1 MSIYFALEYDENG
14 VSRIVEKKDTSTRAI
29 TQRDFNFGSYVGN
42 QITSP
47 EDPNQPVEDNTMD
60 DFISQMG
67 TGTMQSRDEIDSFQ
81 NFIDRSN
88 LRGFMDTGPKD
99 TKFINA
105 LFAAAGIPVTA
116 EGITKFFDN
125 ISKFLPQESA
135 QVKAIRRFYATEG
148 LRYMNPNSPD
158 YIPGM
163 ENYNIVYGGFPGIKD
178 PSIGLQDALT
188 RRSDNI
194 IDTLKGKYGFNDI
207 EIKQIQMGTYSGT
220 KGYNEIMGKQTNLID
235 LLTNITQF
243 KKIEKDYIDNI
254 PTDEVATTGGVDKID
269 FTSIDYGDSPEGE
282 FGTGSGSNV
291 PPGIVEDT
299 EGGGEF
305 STPQRQRDLS
315 GSDKKDFGPYQD
327 RAKAA
332 SETRSR
338 DLGSMR
344 GGVGRNNPGT
354 SNQGFTDSGKFAGL

>member
-29 TQRDFNFGSYVGN
+29 TQRDFNLGTYVGN

-47 EDPNQPVEDNTMD
+47 EDPNQPDEGDTTG

-67 TGTMQSRDEIDSFQ
+67 TGTMGGNEMTDYER
-81 NFIDRSN
+81 FIDRSN
-88 LRGFMDTGPKD
+88 LTAFMDKGPKD

-105 LFAAAGIPVTA
+105 FFAALGIPVTA
-116 EGITKFFDN
+116 EGLTKFFDN
-125 ISKFLPQESA
+125 ISKFLPKESPE
-135 QVKAIRRFYATEG
+135 VKRIRKFYATEG
-148 LRYMNPNSPD
+148 LKYMNPNSPD

-194 IDTLKGKYGFNDI
+194 IDTLKSKYGFNDI
-207 EIKQIQMGTYSGT
+207 EIKQIQMGTYNGT

-254 PTDEVATTGGVDKID
+254 PTDEVAGTGAVDQID
-269 FTSIDYGDSPEGE
+269 ITAPGAGTVITPDTDEEAGRPGNFDPGGGFVDQGGYGE
-282 FGTGSGSNV
+282 FGPPPKNDDKPKDDNKGKGGSG
-291 PPGIVEDT
+291 GF
-299 EGGGEF
+299 GGA
-305 STPQRQRDLS
+305 
-315 GSDKKDFGPYQD
+315 DFGSGTGEY
-327 RAKAA
+327 
-332 SETRSR
+332 
-338 DLGSMR
+338 
-344 GGVGRNNPGT
+344 GG
-354 SNQGFTDSGKFAGL
+354 L

>member
-1 MSIYFALEYDENG
+1 MSIYFALEYDANG

-47 EDPNQPVEDNTMD
+47 EDPNQPGDGNNTG

-67 TGTMQSRDEIDSFQ
+67 TGTMGGNEMTDFER
-81 NFIDRSN
+81 FIERSDLTRYMN
-88 LRGFMDTGPKD
+88 EGKGPKD
-99 TKFINA
+99 SKFVNA
-105 LFAAAGIPVTA
+105 FFAALGIPVTA
-116 EGITKFFDN
+116 EGLTKFFDN
-125 ISKFLPQESA
+125 IQKFLPKESPE
-135 QVKAIRRFYATEG
+135 VKAIRRFYATEG

-194 IDTLKGKYGFNDI
+194 IDTLKSKYGFNDI

-282 FGTGSGSNV
+282 FGTGPGSNV
-291 PPGIVEDT
+291 PPGIKEDIP
-299 EGGGEF
+299 GGGEF
-305 STPQRQRDLS
+305 TTPPKQDNTPPGIKEDRPGS
-315 GSDKKDFGPYQD
+315 GEFSSPGRSDIGSRVSDSYREDKDFG
-327 RAKAA
+327 
-332 SETRSR
+332 
-338 DLGSMR
+338 L
-344 GGVGRNNPGT
+344 
-354 SNQGFTDSGKFAGL
+354 L

>member
-47 EDPNQPVEDNTMD
+47 EDPNQPGDGNNTG

-67 TGTMQSRDEIDSFQ
+67 TGTMGGNEMTDFER
-81 NFIDRSN
+81 FIERSDLTRYMN
-88 LRGFMDTGPKD
+88 EGKGPKD

-105 LFAAAGIPVTA
+105 VFAALGVPVTA

-125 ISKFLPQESA
+125 ISKFLPKESPE
-135 QVKAIRRFYATEG
+135 VKAIRRFYATEG

-163 ENYNIVYGGFPGIKD
+163 ENYNIVYGNIKD

-254 PTDEVATTGGVDKID
+254 PTDEVATTGGVDKTD
-269 FTSIDYGDSPEGE
+269 FGKDEEG
-282 FGTGSGSNV
+282 FNITDPNV
-291 PPGIVEDT
+291 PPGIKEDKP
-299 EGGGEF
+299 GSGEF
-305 STPQRQRDLS
+305 
-315 GSDKKDFGPYQD
+315 GSPGRSDIGSRVSDSYREDKDFG
-327 RAKAA
+327 
-332 SETRSR
+332 
-338 DLGSMR
+338 L
-344 GGVGRNNPGT
+344 V
-354 SNQGFTDSGKFAGL
+354 

>member
-1 MSIYFALEYDENG
+1 MSIYFALEYDANG

-47 EDPNQPVEDNTMD
+47 EDPNQPDDGNTMD

-67 TGTMQSRDEIDSFQ
+67 SGTMANTDGEDSFSR
-81 NFIDRSN
+81 FIDRSN
-88 LRGFMDTGPKD
+88 LRGFMDTGGKD

-105 LFAAAGIPVTA
+105 VFRALGVPVTA
-116 EGITKFFDN
+116 EGITKFFDS
-125 ISKFLPQESA
+125 IARMLPQESA
-135 QVKAIRRFYATEG
+135 EVKRIRKFYANEG
-148 LRYMNPNSPD
+148 LSYMDPNSEN

-163 ENYNIVYGGFPGIKD
+163 ENYNIVYGNIKN
-178 PSIGLQDALT
+178 PSIGLQNALT

-194 IDTLKGKYGFNDI
+194 IDTLKNKYGFNDI

-220 KGYNEIMGKQTNLID
+220 KGYNKILGKQTNLID

-254 PTDEVATTGGVDKID
+254 PKDEVATTGGVDKID

-282 FGTGSGSNV
+282 FGTGPGSNV
-291 PPGIVEDT
+291 PPGIKEDIP
-299 EGGGEF
+299 GGGEF
-305 STPQRQRDLS
+305 TTPPKQDNTPPGIKEDRPGS
-315 GSDKKDFGPYQD
+315 GEFSSPGRSDIG
-327 RAKAA
+327 
-332 SETRSR
+332 SR
-338 DLGSMR
+338 VS
-344 GGVGRNNPGT
+344 
-354 SNQGFTDSGKFAGL
+354 DSYREDPTTGLL

>member
-1 MSIYFALEYDENG
+1 MSIYFALEYDANG

-29 TQRDFNFGSYVGN
+29 TQRDFNLGSYVGN

-47 EDPNQPVEDNTMD
+47 EDPNQPVEDNTTD

-67 TGTMQSRDEIDSFQ
+67 SGTMANTDPEDSFQ
-81 NFIDRSN
+81 RFIDRSN
-88 LRGFMDTGPKD
+88 LRGFMNEGKGPKD

-105 LFAAAGIPVTA
+105 VFAALGVPVTA

-125 ISKFLPQESA
+125 ISKFLPQESPE
-135 QVKAIRRFYATEG
+135 VKAIRKFYANEG
-148 LRYMNPNSPD
+148 LKYMNPNSPD

-207 EIKQIQMGTYSGT
+207 EIKQIQMGTYTGT

-269 FTSIDYGDSPEGE
+269 FGKDTGEG
-282 FGTGSGSNV
+282 FDITDPNV
-291 PPGIVEDT
+291 PTGIVEDT
-299 EGGGEF
+299 EGSGEF

-315 GSDKKDFGPYQD
+315 GSGQKDFGPYQD
-327 RAKAA
+327 AAKARK
-332 SETRSR
+332 ETRSR
-338 DLGSMR
+338 DLSNMR

>member
-29 TQRDFNFGSYVGN
+29 TQRDFNLGTYVGN

-47 EDPNQPVEDNTMD
+47 EDPNQPDEGDTTG

-67 TGTMQSRDEIDSFQ
+67 TGTMGGNEMTDYER
-81 NFIDRSN
+81 FIDRSN
-88 LRGFMDTGPKD
+88 LTAFMDKGPKD

-105 LFAAAGIPVTA
+105 FFAALGIPVTA
-116 EGITKFFDN
+116 EGLTKFFDN
-125 ISKFLPQESA
+125 IQKFLPKESPEA
-135 QVKAIRRFYATEG
+135 TAIRKFYATEG

-158 YIPGM
+158 YISGM

-194 IDTLKGKYGFNDI
+194 IDTLKSKYGFNDI
-207 EIKQIQMGTYSGT
+207 EIKQIQMGTYNGT
-220 KGYNEIMGKQTNLID
+220 KGYNEIMGKQTNLIP

-254 PTDEVATTGGVDKID
+254 PTDEVAGTGGVDQID
-269 FTSIDYGDSPEGE
+269 FGSIDYGDAPGGE
-282 FGTGSGSNV
+282 FGTGPGSNV
-291 PPGIVEDT
+291 PPGIREDT
-299 EGGGEF
+299 PGSGEFTTPPKQDNTPPGIKEDRPGSGEF
-305 STPQRQRDLS
+305 SNP
-315 GSDKKDFGPYQD
+315 
-327 RAKAA
+327 
-332 SETRSR
+332 
-338 DLGSMR
+338 
-344 GGVGRNNPGT
+344 GRNNRPGT
-354 SNQGFTDSGKFAGL
+354 SDQGFTDSGKYAGL